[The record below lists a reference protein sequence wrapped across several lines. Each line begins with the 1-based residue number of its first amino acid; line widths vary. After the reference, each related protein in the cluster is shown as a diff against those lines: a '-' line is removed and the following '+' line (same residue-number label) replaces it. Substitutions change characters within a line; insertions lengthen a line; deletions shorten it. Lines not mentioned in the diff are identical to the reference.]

1 MRRMLGRVWGWWA
14 ARCAPA
20 QKERVPIW
28 SVPDRV
34 RNLYSILFIALMGL
48 GVWWLW
54 PPEPSLDLVP
64 QFATWGVG
72 SAVVAVFVAE
82 IGGGMM
88 SLTGM
93 LEDWRVQRLEQA
105 RQEGRLE
112 GRQEGRLEAGERL
125 GQAVDEWLARRDAAR
140 AAGQEF
146 DEPRPTLESLDFR

>member
-14 ARCAPA
+14 ARCAPGRR
-20 QKERVPIW
+20 ERVPIW
-28 SVPDRV
+28 SVPYRV
-34 RNLYSILFIALMGL
+34 RNLYSIIFIALMGL

-54 PPEPSLDLVP
+54 PPEPSPDMLP
-64 QFATWGVG
+64 GFATWGIG

-82 IGGGMM
+82 IGGAIM

-105 RQEGRLE
+105 RLQ
-112 GRQEGRLEAGERL
+112 GRQEGRQEAGERL
-125 GQAVDEWLARRDAAR
+125 GQAVDDWLTRRDAAH
-140 AAGQEF
+140 AAGRDF